1 MDELVKH
8 LSNIYAMDSSSLIV
22 IALLCAASAHVL
34 KDFMVNP
41 IMVIFVYPVV
51 FLFSVLFQYGFIQ
64 AELYQLKKID
74 QWLMWTVIST
84 ICGNVVGIVAVAA
97 FGRVRETFRAP
108 FRPVT
113 PTRI

>member
-8 LSNIYAMDSSSLIV
+8 LSNIYAMDGSSLAV
-22 IALLCAASAHVL
+22 IAILCAVSAYVL
-34 KDFMVNP
+34 KDFMANP
-41 IMVIFVYPVV
+41 VMVIFVYPVV

-84 ICGNVVGIVAVAA
+84 ICGNVVGIILVAA
-97 FGRVRETFRAP
+97 LGRVREGLRAP

-113 PTRI
+113 PRRV